1 MTVHFVLVEP
11 IVPEN
16 VGAAA
21 RAIKTMGFTS
31 LRLVKPCDHLGVSA
45 RRLAHASTEIL
56 ESAAVYDRLEDAVA
70 DCGLIVATTAK
81 KRAHKGDTYPVETLS
96 ETIAG
101 KADTVTD
108 VAIVFGRED
117 RGLSNEELAVCD
129 IAAHVSMRRKYP
141 SLNLSQAVMLFAHRL
156 SSLNLEEPKPKTA
169 RARRGEFRVLKE
181 KVARL
186 LLEIG
191 FRDHVAIYPR
201 ILERLSALKA
211 GDVHLLLSVCALL
224 EKTLADCRQSDETS
238 SRSEKTDG

>member
-16 VGAAA
+16 VGASA

-31 LRLVKPCDHLGVSA
+31 MRLVKPCDHLSPRA
-45 RRLAHASTEIL
+45 RTLAHASTEIL
-56 ESAAVYDRLEDAVA
+56 EGAGVYDSLAQAVS

-81 KRAHKGDTYPVETLS
+81 RRAHKGDIYPIEVLA
-96 ETIAG
+96 ETIAE
-101 KADTVTD
+101 KRDTVAD
-108 VAIVFGRED
+108 VAVVFGRED
-117 RGLSNEELAVCD
+117 RGLSNRELETCD

-156 SSLNLEEPKPKTA
+156 SPLNLEPPKPKTA
-169 RARRGEFRVLKE
+169 QAPEGEFRVLKE
-181 KVARL
+181 KAARL
-186 LLEIG
+186 LREIG
-191 FRDHVAIYPR
+191 FREHVAIYPR

-224 EKTLADCRQSDETS
+224 EKTLADCRENTAD
-238 SRSEKTDG
+238 D